1 MEDRTTETK
10 QPADVPV
17 AVELEAAENLQ
28 GPAGL
33 DLNPE
38 PANGRRLSKKV
49 GLLGVFFMVAIVL
62 LIVVGIW
69 SRGQKNKAVVGGGG
83 EDNKSVTA
91 ATTMGKEL
99 EQNLEEQHSAAV
111 KSLQDDGVEAAG
123 PGPSMPANGQLVPP
137 LRLKSTEINV
147 PKLPEQ
153 GPGGRG
159 RDDGSDRNR
168 TEIMGG
174 RSKTAEEKRREDL
187 YKMEQEALVAPT
199 GTGSKKASIGS
210 GSGLLGQVSSAMT
223 DPLSNLVSQA
233 RSMLSG
239 SSGTAALPVAMSA
252 KQDTDPNMQDRKESF
267 VSSARTSAPKNYLD
281 AVRTQAVTRYEVKAG
296 WDIPA
301 TLEQAVNSDLPGELK
316 ALVRENVYDTA
327 TGRYLLIPQGS
338 RVVGTYDAHVAYG
351 QSRVQVIW
359 NHLIFPDGSSIN
371 LSGMV
376 GQDAQGASGFHDK
389 VDHHYARM
397 FGMALLTSAF
407 SAGIQM
413 TQGNQSSGSYGY
425 PTNQQIATQALGQQM
440 GELGMEIA
448 RRNMD
453 VQPTIKVPVGYRF
466 NIRVNRDIAFSEP
479 YGAMAR

>member
-1 MEDRTTETK
+1 
-10 QPADVPV
+10 
-17 AVELEAAENLQ
+17 
-28 GPAGL
+28 
-33 DLNPE
+33 
-38 PANGRRLSKKV
+38 
-49 GLLGVFFMVAIVL
+49 
-62 LIVVGIW
+62 
-69 SRGQKNKAVVGGGG
+69 
-83 EDNKSVTA
+83 
-91 ATTMGKEL
+91 
-99 EQNLEEQHSAAV
+99 
-111 KSLQDDGVEAAG
+111 
-123 PGPSMPANGQLVPP
+123 
-137 LRLKSTEINV
+137 
-147 PKLPEQ
+147 
-153 GPGGRG
+153 
-159 RDDGSDRNR
+159 
-168 TEIMGG
+168 MGG

-199 GTGSKKASIGS
+199 GTGSKGVSIGS
-210 GSGLLGQVSSAMT
+210 GSGLLGQVSSAMA

-239 SSGTAALPVAMSA
+239 GSGTAALPAAASA
-252 KQDTDPNMQDRKESF
+252 KQDNDPNMQDRKESF

-281 AVRTQAVTRYEVKAG
+281 AVRTKAVTRYEVKAG

-359 NHLIFPDGSSIN
+359 NRLIFPDGSSIN

-413 TQGNQSSGSYGY
+413 TQGNQSSSSYGY
-425 PTNQQIATQALGQQM
+425 RRVLCA
-440 GELGMEIA
+440 A
-448 RRNMD
+448 RSRCGGSKSFD
-453 VQPTIKVPVGYRF
+453 PLSGLDAGRWKAGPRHRCTSYI
-466 NIRVNRDIAFSEP
+466 
-479 YGAMAR
+479 